1 MLALLMMGFLFFLIV
16 ETVSMR
22 KILKHDK
29 HLFQFRTLHDDA
41 IKYLCVNFIDLSK
54 KEYVEMRQIINM
66 SSITLEMY
74 NHKYKIFNYRDF
86 RKTLNT
92 LDSKLE
98 EVDLENSESKKEIE
112 EYKVKF
118 VVCTFNA
125 FLAYTPFLRSEILLK
140 LFYFIISKAIKAGIK
155 PLMPLEEDL
164 LIIKKR
170 HEEVDRFKLSSNY
183 KYC

>member
-74 NHKYKIFNYRDF
+74 NHKYKIFIYRDF
-86 RKTLNT
+86 RKTLKT
-92 LDSKLE
+92 LDSK
-98 EVDLENSESKKEIE
+98 
-112 EYKVKF
+112 
-118 VVCTFNA
+118 
-125 FLAYTPFLRSEILLK
+125 
-140 LFYFIISKAIKAGIK
+140 
-155 PLMPLEEDL
+155 
-164 LIIKKR
+164 
-170 HEEVDRFKLSSNY
+170 
-183 KYC
+183 